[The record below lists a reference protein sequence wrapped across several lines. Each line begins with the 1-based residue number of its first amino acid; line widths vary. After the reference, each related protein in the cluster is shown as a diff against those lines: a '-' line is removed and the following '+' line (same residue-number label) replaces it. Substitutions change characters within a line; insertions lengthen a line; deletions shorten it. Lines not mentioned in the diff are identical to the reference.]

1 MKKIL
6 LLVAFGML
14 SHFAQAQVPDGNEV
28 IVEYINAE
36 GKLDTLRYFDEYPVS
51 IDFIGSKGEV
61 ADKDGV
67 TSSEGETYI
76 TINEENADC
85 YVLVHTPKKCQWDEI
100 RMKPFVNKY
109 AKSQGICIA
118 THPHPVVSNN
128 IMESTDDTKR
138 FVYVE
143 GDDATLYLDNLYLDE
158 YLANL
163 GRDANITVS
172 RLSYNTTY
180 YVRPFLKFNGDYIMY
195 GGEKAYTTPR
205 TREGVLINELEKSQW
220 NLAYGGNLIF
230 KEEALVQLAGGEK
243 PQSPTTNAIKAV
255 LRKMLDGMTAEE
267 IKKSFEDKA
276 CRVLE
281 CTDGSLYFIDK
292 FEDKFITD
300 FNAMFHPSEIEFK
313 TDNNSVNLDL
323 DSKGTGRF
331 TKNVNT
337 SFRSVWCDGSWGVPY
352 NSSMNIEPSSGYANP
367 IVGFNVPEYLWN
379 KTYSI
384 YAVFVRISAL
394 NPEFVD
400 DEESDKRPYRFYT
413 NIFEKDENGEYP
425 NTGVR
430 LKNPADGTNY
440 FVTNSENIADTL
452 YIGDYEFNGRGD
464 AVIQF
469 QVQIT
474 SKQTKDYSRQM
485 LISKIYLVPKDEE
498 QE

>member
-6 LLVAFGML
+6 FLVAFGML

-36 GKLDTLRYFDEYPVS
+36 GKLDTLYCFDEFPIS

-61 ADKDGV
+61 MDKDCV
-67 TSSEGETYI
+67 TSSEWGGADI
-76 TINEENADC
+76 VINEENTDC
-85 YVLVHTPKKCQWDEI
+85 YVLVHAPNKGCKWDEI
-100 RMKPFVNKY
+100 RMKPFVNER
-109 AKSQGICIA
+109 AESQGICIA

-128 IMESTDDTKR
+128 IIACTDYAEKS

-143 GDDATLYLDNLYLDE
+143 GDDATLYLDE
-158 YLANL
+158 YLAYL

-172 RLSYNTTY
+172 CLSYNTTY
-180 YVRPFLKFNGDYIMY
+180 YVRPFLKFKGDYIMY

-205 TREGVLINELEKSQW
+205 TREGALIHEPEMSQW
-220 NLAYGGNLIF
+220 NLVYGGNLIF

-243 PQSPTTNAIKAV
+243 PQSHTANAIETY
-255 LRKMLDGMTAEE
+255 LRKMLDGMTAED
-267 IKKSFEDKA
+267 IKKSFEEKA

-281 CTDGSLYFIDK
+281 CTDDTLYFIDK

-300 FNAMFHPSEIEFK
+300 FNAMFHPSEIEFP
-313 TDNNSVNLDL
+313 TDINSLNLDL
-323 DSKGTGRF
+323 DNKGKGRF
-331 TKNVNT
+331 TKNSAFN
-337 SFRSVWCDGSWGVPY
+337 SVECDESLGVPY
-352 NSSMNIEPSSGYANP
+352 NSYINIEPSSGSANP

-394 NPEFVD
+394 TPEQVD

-413 NIFEKDENGEYP
+413 NIFEKDENREYP

-440 FVTNSENIADTL
+440 FVTNSENIVDTL

-469 QVQIT
+469 HVQIT
-474 SKQTKDYSRQM
+474 SKQIYEYSRQM

>member
-1 MKKIL
+1 MKKIIFIA
-6 LLVAFGML
+6 AFGMI

-61 ADKDGV
+61 IDRGGV
-67 TSSEGETYI
+67 TSSESGTADI
-76 TINEENADC
+76 VIKEENTDC
-85 YVLVHTPKKCQWDEI
+85 YVLVHAANKGCKWDEI
-100 RMKPFVNKY
+100 RMKLFANEH
-109 AKSQGICIA
+109 AESQGICIA
-118 THPHPVVSNN
+118 THPNPVISDIEHTMSVTA
-128 IMESTDDTKR
+128 EGEDT
-138 FVYVE
+138 
-143 GDDATLYLDNLYLDE
+143 TLYVDKRELATNE
-158 YLANL
+158 YISLN
-163 GRDANITVS
+163 
-172 RLSYNTTY
+172 RLSYHTTY
-180 YVRPFLKFNGDYIMY
+180 YVRPFLKFKGDYIMY

-205 TREGVLINELEKSQW
+205 TREGALLHEPEMSQW
-220 NLAYGGNLIF
+220 NLVYDGNLIF

-243 PQSPTTNAIKAV
+243 PQSPTTNAIEAF
-255 LRKMLDGMTAEE
+255 LRKMLDGMTEEE
-267 IKKSFEDKA
+267 IRNSFEDKA

-281 CTDGSLYFIDK
+281 CTDDTLYFIDK

-300 FNAMFHPSEIEFK
+300 FNASFHPMEIEFK
-313 TDNNSVNLDL
+313 TDHNSVNMDL
-323 DSKGTGRF
+323 NYNGRGIF
-331 TKNVNT
+331 TTNVNT
-337 SFRSVWCDGSWGVPY
+337 KFNSIECDPSWGVPY
-352 NSSMNIEPSSGYANP
+352 NSSMHIEPSSGSANP

-394 NPEFVD
+394 SPEFVD

-413 NIFEKDENGEYP
+413 NIFERDENGDYP

-440 FVTNSENIADTL
+440 FVTNSENIVDTL
-452 YIGDYEFNGRGD
+452 YIGDYEFNGQGD

-474 SKQTKDYSRQM
+474 SKLTKEYSRQM
-485 LISKIYLVPKDEE
+485 LISKIYLVPKDEK

>member
-6 LLVAFGML
+6 LLVAYGML

-36 GKLDTLRYFDEYPVS
+36 GKLDTLRHFDEFPIS
-51 IDFIGSKGEV
+51 IDFIGCKGEV
-61 ADKDGV
+61 IDKDGV
-67 TSSEGETYI
+67 TSSEGETDI

-85 YVLVHTPKKCQWDEI
+85 YVLVHAANKGCKWDEI
-100 RMKPFVNKY
+100 RMKPFVNER
-109 AKSQGICIA
+109 AESQGICIA

-128 IMESTDDTKR
+128 IIER

-143 GDDATLYLDNLYLDE
+143 GDDATLYLDE

-163 GRDANITVS
+163 GRDANITVH

-180 YVRPFLKFNGDYIMY
+180 YVRPFLKFKGDYIMY

-205 TREGVLINELEKSQW
+205 TREGALIHEPEMSQW
-220 NLAYGGNLIF
+220 NLVYGGNLIF

-243 PQSPTTNAIKAV
+243 PQSPTANAV
-255 LRKMLDGMTAEE
+255 EPYLRKMLDGMTAED
-267 IKKSFEDKA
+267 IKKSFEEKA

-281 CTDGSLYFIDK
+281 CTDDTLYFIDK

-313 TDNNSVNLDL
+313 TDKASLNEDL
-323 DSKGTGRF
+323 DSKGRGRF
-331 TKNVNT
+331 TKNVISAFN
-337 SFRSVWCDGSWGVPY
+337 SVECDESWGVPY
-352 NSSMNIEPSSGYANP
+352 NSYINIEPTSESANP

-394 NPEFVD
+394 NPEHVD
-400 DEESDKRPYRFYT
+400 DELSDKRPYRFYT
-413 NIFEKDENGEYP
+413 NIFERDENGDYQ
-425 NTGVR
+425 NRGVK
-430 LKNPADGTNY
+430 LENPADGTYY
-440 FVTNSENIADTL
+440 FVTNSENIVDTL

-469 QVQIT
+469 QVMIT
-474 SKQTKDYSRQM
+474 SKQTNDYSRQM

>member
-14 SHFAQAQVPDGNEV
+14 SHFAQAQVPDCNEV

-36 GKLDTLRYFDEYPVS
+36 GKLDTLYCFDEFPVS

-61 ADKDGV
+61 IDRDGV
-67 TSSEGETYI
+67 TSSEWGTGI
-76 TINEENADC
+76 VINEENTDC
-85 YVLVHTPKKCQWDEI
+85 YVLVHAPNKGCKWNEI
-100 RMKPFVNKY
+100 RMKPFVNEHGE
-109 AKSQGICIA
+109 SQGICIA
-118 THPHPVVSNN
+118 PHPHPVVSNN
-128 IMESTDDTKR
+128 IIKR
-138 FVYVE
+138 LVYVE
-143 GDDATLYLDNLYLDE
+143 GDDATLYLDE

-163 GRDANITVS
+163 GRDLYISVNG
-172 RLSYNTTY
+172 LSYNTTY
-180 YVRPFLKFNGDYIMY
+180 YVRPFMKFKGDYIMY

-205 TREGVLINELEKSQW
+205 TREGALIHEPEMSQW
-220 NLAYGGNLIF
+220 NLVYGGNLIF

-243 PQSPTTNAIKAV
+243 PQSPTAHAV
-255 LRKMLDGMTAEE
+255 ESYLRKMLDGMTAED
-267 IKKSFEDKA
+267 IKKSFEEKA

-281 CTDGSLYFIDK
+281 CTDDTLYFIDK

-300 FNAMFHPSEIEFK
+300 FNASFHPMEIEFK
-313 TDNNSVNLDL
+313 TDHNSVNMDL
-323 DSKGTGRF
+323 NYNGRGIF
-331 TKNVNT
+331 TQNVNT
-337 SFRSVWCDGSWGVPY
+337 EFNSIECDPSWGVPY
-352 NSSMNIEPSSGYANP
+352 NSYMNLEPASAALNP
-367 IVGFNVPEYLWN
+367 FVGFNVPEYLWN

-394 NPEFVD
+394 TPEHVD
-400 DEESDKRPYRFYT
+400 DELSDKRPYRFYT

-430 LKNPADGTNY
+430 LNNPADGTYY
-440 FVTNSENIADTL
+440 FVTNSENIVDTL

-474 SKQTKDYSRQM
+474 SKQTKNYSRQM

>member
-6 LLVAFGML
+6 LLVAYGML

-36 GKLDTLRYFDEYPVS
+36 GKLDTLTHFDEFPIS

-61 ADKDGV
+61 IDRGGV
-67 TSSEGETYI
+67 TSSESGAADI
-76 TINEENADC
+76 VINEENTDC
-85 YVLVHTPKKCQWDEI
+85 YVLVHAANKGCKWDEM
-100 RMKPFVNKY
+100 RMTLFANEH
-109 AKSQGICIA
+109 AESQGICIA
-118 THPHPVVSNN
+118 THSNPVVSD
-128 IMESTDDTKR
+128 IEHTMSVTAEGEDT
-138 FVYVE
+138 
-143 GDDATLYLDNLYLDE
+143 TLYVDKRDLATNIYL
-158 YLANL
+158 N
-163 GRDANITVS
+163 
-172 RLSYNTTY
+172 RLSYHTTY
-180 YVRPFLKFNGDYIMY
+180 YVRPFMKFKGGLIMY
-195 GGEKAYTTPR
+195 GGEKTYTTPY
-205 TREGVLINELEKSQW
+205 TRAGALLHEPEMSKW
-220 NLAYGGNLIF
+220 NLVYGGNLIF
-230 KEEALVQLAGGEK
+230 KEEALVQLAGGEM
-243 PQSPTTNAIKAV
+243 PQSPTNYALEAY
-255 LRKMLDGMTAEE
+255 LRKMLDGMTAED
-267 IKKSFEDKA
+267 IKNSFKEKA

-281 CTDGSLYFIDK
+281 CTDDTLYFIDK

-300 FNAMFHPSEIEFK
+300 FNAMFHPSDIEFK
-313 TDNNSVNLDL
+313 TDHNSVNLDL

-352 NSSMNIEPSSGYANP
+352 NSSMHIEPSSGSANP
-367 IVGFNVPEYLWN
+367 IVGFDVPEYLWN

-394 NPEFVD
+394 TPEQVD
-400 DEESDKRPYRFYT
+400 DELSDKRPYRFYT

-440 FVTNSENIADTL
+440 FVTNSENIVDTL

-474 SKQTKDYSRQM
+474 SKQIYEYSRQM